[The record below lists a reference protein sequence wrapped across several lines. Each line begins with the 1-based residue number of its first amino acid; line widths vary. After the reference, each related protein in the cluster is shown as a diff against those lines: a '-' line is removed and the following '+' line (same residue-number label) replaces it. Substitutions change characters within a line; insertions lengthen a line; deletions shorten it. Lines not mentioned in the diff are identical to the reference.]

1 METGTANQTT
11 SPVDPSSALARID
24 RSLIR
29 GDYNSSNLGDFM
41 RYANAQPQ
49 LSAKDEADLAREAQD
64 IFQRKDGTVN
74 LPAKALFNA
83 TLHQVSWEVYAYKGY
98 DLPDSDMIQ
107 EGCIGLMTAIK
118 RFKPDKGARLA
129 TYAGFW
135 IRQRLNEHVVR
146 FFSHN
151 KMATTAAHR
160 KLFFKLRSEM
170 LKLGHRLGIEDAQAI
185 ADKYDVK
192 LADVLE
198 MEKRFLP
205 KVAFEGPDDDDE
217 GPDTSPAA
225 TLTADDGEHAE
236 MIVVDQSVKDAR
248 VRLLAEAFAQL
259 DARESRIVQERQ
271 LNRVDDQI
279 KTLKELGDEMGISA
293 ERARQLEERAMGK
306 LKSYLLEHAAGADLH
321 F

>member
-1 METGTANQTT
+1 METGVANQTT
-11 SPVDPSSALARID
+11 SPVEPSSALARID
-24 RSLIR
+24 RALIR
-29 GDYNSSNLGDFM
+29 NEYNSKDLGSFM
-41 RYANAQPQ
+41 QFAKAQPE
-49 LSAKDEADLAREAQD
+49 LSAEDEAALALEAQR
-64 IFQRKDGTVN
+64 IFQRKDGTEN
-74 LPAKALFNA
+74 LPARALFNA
-83 TLHQVSWEVYAYKGY
+83 TLHQVSWEVYAYRGY
-98 DLPDSDMIQ
+98 DLPDADMIQ

-118 RFKPDKGARLA
+118 RFKPDKGARLK

-135 IRQRLNEHVVR
+135 IRQRLNEYVLQ

-151 KMATTAAHR
+151 KIATTAAHR
-160 KLFFKLRSEM
+160 KLFFKLRSEIG
-170 LKLGHRLGIEDAQAI
+170 KLGRRLGIEDAQAI
-185 ADKYDVK
+185 ADKYDTK

-198 MEKRFLP
+198 MEKRLLP

-225 TLTADDGEHAE
+225 TLAADDGEHAE
-236 MIVVDQSVKDAR
+236 MIVVDQSVKDAK

-271 LNRVDDQI
+271 LNRVDEQV

-293 ERARQLEERAMGK
+293 ERARQLEERAMNK

>member
-1 METGTANQTT
+1 MKTGTANQSS

-41 RYANAQPQ
+41 RYANAQPKI
-49 LSAKDEADLAREAQD
+49 SAKDEADLAREAQD
-64 IFQRKDGTVN
+64 IFRRNDGTVN
-74 LPAKALFNA
+74 LPAQALLNA
-83 TLHQVSWEVYAYKGY
+83 TLRQVSWEVYAYRGY
-98 DLPDSDMIQ
+98 ELPDPDMIQ

-118 RFKPDKGARLA
+118 KFQPDKGARLA

-135 IRQRLNEHVVR
+135 IRQRLNEYVLR
-146 FFSHN
+146 FFTHS
-151 KMATTAAHR
+151 KIATTAAHR
-160 KLFFKLRSEM
+160 RLFFKLRSEM
-170 LKLGHRLGIEDAQAI
+170 LKLGHRLNIEDAQAI
-185 ADKYDVK
+185 ADKYDTK

-198 MEKRFLP
+198 MEKRLLP

-225 TLTADDGEHAE
+225 TLAADDGEHAE
-236 MIVVDQSVKDAR
+236 MIVVDNSVKDAR
-248 VRLLAEAFAQL
+248 MRLLAEAFAQL
-259 DARESRIVQERQ
+259 DERESRIVQERQ

-279 KTLKELGDEMGISA
+279 KTFKELGEELGVSA
-293 ERARQLEERAMGK
+293 ERVRQLEERALGK

>member
-1 METGTANQTT
+1 METGTATQTT

-24 RSLIR
+24 RALIR
-29 GDYNSSNLGDFM
+29 NEYSSKDLGSFM
-41 RYANAQPQ
+41 QFANAQPK
-49 LSAKDEADLAREAQD
+49 LSPKEEADLADEAQK
-64 IFQRKDGTVN
+64 IFERDDGTLN

-83 TLHQVSWEVYAYKGY
+83 TLRQVSWDVYAYKGY
-98 DLPDSDMIQ
+98 RLPDADMIQ

-135 IRQRLNEHVVR
+135 IRQRLNEHVVH

-151 KMATTAAHR
+151 KIATTSAQR
-160 KLFFKLRSEM
+160 RLFFKLRSEIG
-170 LKLGHRLGIEDAQAI
+170 KLGRRLGIEDAQAI
-185 ADKYDVK
+185 ADKYDTK

-198 MEKRFLP
+198 MEKRLLP

-236 MIVVDQSVKDAR
+236 MIVVDQSVKDAK

-271 LNRVDDQI
+271 LNRVDEQV

-293 ERARQLEERAMGK
+293 ERARQLEERAMNK

>member
-1 METGTANQTT
+1 METGVANQSS
-11 SPVDPSSALARID
+11 SPVEPSSALARID
-24 RSLIR
+24 RALIR
-29 GDYNSSNLGDFM
+29 NEYNSKDLGSFM
-41 RYANAQPQ
+41 QFAKAQPK
-49 LSAKDEADLAREAQD
+49 LSAEDEAALAREAQD

-74 LPAKALFNA
+74 LPAQALFNA
-83 TLHQVSWEVYAYKGY
+83 TLHQVSWEVFAYKGY
-98 DLPDSDMIQ
+98 ELPDSDMIQ
-107 EGCIGLMTAIK
+107 EGCLGLMKAIK

-135 IRQRLNEHVVR
+135 IRQRLNEYVLQ

-151 KMATTAAHR
+151 KIATTGAHR

-170 LKLGHRLGIEDAQAI
+170 HKLGHRLGIEDAQAI

-205 KVAFEGPDDDDE
+205 RIAFEGSDDDE

-236 MIVVDQSVKDAR
+236 MVVVNQSVKDAR
-248 VRLLAEAFAQL
+248 VRLLAKAFAQL
-259 DARESRIVQERQ
+259 DERESRIVQERQ
-271 LNRVDDQI
+271 LNRVDEQV